1 MFTRTETL
9 LVFEENFNIHSW
21 FDGDGGDLLHN
32 LGWGVQVNNTFVD
45 AHFIPI
51 PGVGTFTIWCL
62 TGGDT
67 QVLGWQTNWARS
79 FKFFCWALFFKSAQ
93 TFSRFFTF
101 LDVRVIRIRK
111 ILESSDS
118 KVLAFIMLD
127 MFSDNTN
134 AGRGLLVTDN
144 YLILNMLELD
154 FFDSFFLFLC
164 CVSFKLALYCSK

>member
-1 MFTRTETL
+1 ME
-9 LVFEENFNIHSW
+9 VIC
-21 FDGDGGDLLHN
+21 
-32 LGWGVQVNNTFVD
+32 
-45 AHFIPI
+45 
-51 PGVGTFTIWCL
+51 FTISDGECKSITRLWMRISYL
-62 TGGDT
+62 S
-67 QVLGWQTNWARS
+67 QVLVPSPFGALRVVIRKFLVGRRTGPET

>member
-67 QVLGWQTNWARS
+67 QVLGWQTNWARNFQVLLLGFVLQIS
-79 FKFFCWALFFKSAQ
+79 ANFFMFFYIS
-93 TFSRFFTF
+93 
-101 LDVRVIRIRK
+101 
-111 ILESSDS
+111 
-118 KVLAFIMLD
+118 
-127 MFSDNTN
+127 
-134 AGRGLLVTDN
+134 
-144 YLILNMLELD
+144 
-154 FFDSFFLFLC
+154 
-164 CVSFKLALYCSK
+164 